1 MRYSFESF
9 TLDTDRRELW
19 RGAELVAIA
28 PQAFDLLSYLIR
40 NRNRVVSKDDL
51 MAAIW
56 NGRIVSES
64 ALTTRL
70 NIVRNAIGDN
80 ALQPRFVKTFL
91 RKGIRFVASILEE
104 HEDTH
109 IAAPVISNEPLQK
122 VRSAAGRVSITVLSF
137 ANLSGE
143 PNLEAACESL
153 TEDLSDELSK
163 FRELVVIVSAS
174 RFVAGD
180 TYRDMRGIGRELG
193 TRYVLQGSVRASRL
207 RLRVTAR
214 LVDATTAEQLWGRH
228 FDGAYHRN
236 PTYGDEFVQA
246 IVSAMMPAIRQ
257 ADLQRSHHKGLEQL
271 GAWEAYQ
278 RGRWH
283 MSKSEASENLLARSL
298 FQHAVELDPN
308 FGLGYSAIAFTFA
321 AASSAFSEMSIVE
334 SCEIAEPLVRKAL
347 ALDENDTDAHSRL
360 ALLALL
366 RGDLDA
372 AVRKADSVLAVHD
385 SCPDAWGVKG
395 AALIYAGRRQQGR
408 NAIKRYFSLNPR
420 DIARPIR
427 RTQIASSFYMDGRY
441 QEAAQTARQI
451 VQNYPEHPLAYRW
464 LAASLGQLGR
474 ADEAQQALQQLRR
487 ISPSSFEMYILQPP
501 PRYCS
506 VEYVP
511 MLQGL
516 RKAGW
521 KE

>member
-1 MRYSFESF
+1 MRYGFESF
-9 TLDTDRRELW
+9 TLDTDRCELW
-19 RGAELVAIA
+19 RGAELVTIA
-28 PQAFDLLSYLIR
+28 PQAFDLLVYLIR
-40 NRNRVVSKDDL
+40 NRDRVVSKDDL

-70 NIVRNAIGDN
+70 NVVRKAIGDS
-80 ALQPRFVKTFL
+80 AVQQRLVKTFP
-91 RKGIRFVASILEE
+91 RKGIRFVATLLEE
-104 HEDTH
+104 RADTGT
-109 IAAPVISNEPLQK
+109 AAPVISHEPLPMA
-122 VRSAAGRVSITVLSF
+122 RGDAGRVSITVLPV
-137 ANLSGE
+137 ANLSGD
-143 PNLEAACESL
+143 PNLEALCEGL
-153 TEDLSDELSK
+153 TEDLSTELSK
-163 FRELVVIVSAS
+163 LRELVVIVSGP
-174 RFVAGD
+174 RFVAEA
-180 TYRDMRGIGRELG
+180 TNRDVRGVGHEPG
-193 TRYVLQGSVRASRL
+193 SRYVLQGSVRAARL
-207 RLRVTAR
+207 SMRVTVR
-214 LVDATTAEQLWGRH
+214 LVDAATAEQIWGRH
-228 FDGAYHRN
+228 FDVAWRRN
-236 PTYGDEFVQA
+236 PAILDEFAAA
-246 IVSAMMPAIRQ
+246 IVAALMPAIRQ
-257 ADLQRSHHKGLEQL
+257 ADRQLSRHKGLEQL

-308 FGLGYSAIAFTFA
+308 FGPGYSAIAFTYA
-321 AASSAFSEMSIVE
+321 AASSAFSEMSIAE
-334 SCEIAEPLVRKAL
+334 SCDIAEPLVRKAL

-395 AALIYAGRRQQGR
+395 AALIYAGRRRQGR

-441 QEAAQTARQI
+441 QQAAQTAGQI
-451 VQNYPEHPLAYRW
+451 VQHYPEHPLAYRW
-464 LAASLGQLGR
+464 LAASLGQLGK
-474 ADEAQQALQQLRR
+474 AAEAQQALQQLRA

-501 PRYCS
+501 PKYCS
-506 VEYVP
+506 VEYAP

-521 KE
+521 KA